1 MRRDSLAA
9 LLSSSL
15 LFTTISHA
23 DVKPNPLFSDG
34 AVLQR
39 GQIVPVW
46 GTAAEGEE
54 VTVEFQGQK
63 VSAKTQGGKWRVDL
77 KPLQLGEPASMK
89 ISGQNTVVLK
99 DLLVGEVWLASGQ
112 SNMEWTVSNSDKPQ
126 EEIASAN
133 FPKIKMLKV
142 PHKFSKQPLDD
153 APLGLWLEG
162 NPQNVGGFSAVA
174 YSFARDL
181 HARLGVPIGIIHSS
195 WGGTP
200 AQAWTSIEGFA
211 AYPELEHYKKEAE
224 GFLTGSNQAVH
235 NQNSAASLYN
245 QMIQPLIPYG
255 IKGVIWYQGESNAG
269 QAKEYE
275 TLFPAMIADWRGR
288 WKQGDFPFCYVQI
301 APFNG
306 MPPEIREAQLV
317 TLSKVKNSAMAVT
330 TDVGNADDIH
340 PKAKQPVGAR
350 LALAARSLAYGE
362 KIVFSGP
369 LFQSVSFEG
378 NKAKIS
384 FHHIGSGLMA
394 KDGDLKGFTIAG
406 ADAQHVPAKAV
417 IVGSQ
422 VIVSADGV
430 TQPKAVRYGWAN
442 VPDVNLFNKEGLP
455 ASPFRSDIPQA
466 SLK

>member
-1 MRRDSLAA
+1 MKRYYLAT
-9 LLSSSL
+9 LLGSSL
-15 LFTTISHA
+15 SFATISHA
-23 DVKPNPLFSDG
+23 DVKLNPLFSDG

-63 VSAKTQGGKWRVDL
+63 VSTKTQGGKWRVDL
-77 KPLQLGEPASMK
+77 KPLQEGEPANMK

-112 SNMEWTVSNSDKPQ
+112 SNMVWTVNNSDKAQ

-133 FPKIKMLKV
+133 FPKIKMLTV
-142 PHKFSKQPLDD
+142 HHKFSKQPLDEV
-153 APLGLWLEG
+153 PLSLWMES
-162 NPQNVGGFSAVA
+162 NPQNVGRFSAVA

-200 AQAWTSIEGFA
+200 AQAWTSIEGFVEH
-211 AYPELEHYKKEAE
+211 PELMHYKKAAQ
-224 GFLTGSNQAVH
+224 GFLAGSTEGVH
-235 NQNSAASLYN
+235 NQLSAAALYN
-245 QMIQPLIPYG
+245 HMIQPLIPYG

-275 TLFPAMIADWRGR
+275 ILFPAMIADWRGR

-301 APFNG
+301 APFKG
-306 MPPEIREAQLV
+306 MPAEIREAQFV
-317 TLSKVKNSAMAVT
+317 TLSKVKNTAMAVT
-330 TDVGNADDIH
+330 TDVGNAEDIH

-369 LFQSVSFEG
+369 LYKSVSFEG
-378 NKAKIS
+378 NEAKIS
-384 FHHIGSGLMA
+384 FHHVGSGLSG
-394 KDGDLKGFTIAG
+394 KDGELRGFTIAG

-455 ASPFRSDIPQA
+455 ASPFRSDIQH
-466 SLK
+466 